1 VRFWRET
8 AAIVA
13 LSVVAAAISNAT
25 ARRERKL
32 AWLGRPPT
40 ASGDVGAEIP
50 SLRAP
55 ASNMPRPGGL
65 SSSNPA
71 PSGSPASP
79 AAPGPAASPAA
90 TATGAAP
97 HPGRPFVEITS
108 EQAKALFDGG
118 AIFIDARRSAAY
130 RDGHVRGARSISV
143 WESDADEKV
152 KAFYDE
158 GHDANSPIVVYC
170 TGGDC
175 EDSHEL
181 AQKLWGVT
189 FDNVSVYRDGF
200 PDWEKRGWPVSRGSA
215 P

>member
-1 VRFWRET
+1 MRFWRET
-8 AAIVA
+8 AAILA
-13 LSVVAAAISNAT
+13 LSIVAAAISNAT

-32 AWLGRPPT
+32 AWLGRPPA
-40 ASGDVGAEIP
+40 ASGDAGTVATPQTGRLP
-50 SLRAP
+50 SATQ
-55 ASNMPRPGGL
+55 SG
-65 SSSNPA
+65 SNPA
-71 PSGSPASP
+71 PSAS
-79 AAPGPAASPAA
+79 AASSA
-90 TATGAAP
+90 TAVAGAVP

-108 EQAKALFDGG
+108 EQAKALFDRG
-118 AIFIDARRSAAY
+118 AIFIDARRSAVY
-130 RDGHVRGARSISV
+130 RGGHVRGSRSISI

-158 GHDANSPIVVYC
+158 GHDANAPIVVYC
-170 TGGDC
+170 AGGDC

>member
-8 AAIVA
+8 AAIVS

-25 ARRERKL
+25 ARRERRL
-32 AWLGRPPT
+32 AWLGRPPV
-40 ASGDVGAEIP
+40 ASGGGETAIRP
-50 SLRAP
+50 LRAP
-55 ASNMPRPGGL
+55 ASETRKPQPGGP
-65 SSSNPA
+65 SSSNAPA
-71 PSGSPASP
+71 VA
-79 AAPGPAASPAA
+79 
-90 TATGAAP
+90 GAAP
-97 HPGRPFVEITS
+97 HPDRPFVEITS
-108 EQAKALFDGG
+108 EQAKALYDLG

-130 RDGHVRGARSISV
+130 RDRHVRGSRSISV
-143 WESDADEKV
+143 WESDADQKV

-158 GHDANSPIVVYC
+158 GHDANAPIVVYC

-200 PDWEKRGWPVSRGSA
+200 PDWEKRGWPVSKGNA